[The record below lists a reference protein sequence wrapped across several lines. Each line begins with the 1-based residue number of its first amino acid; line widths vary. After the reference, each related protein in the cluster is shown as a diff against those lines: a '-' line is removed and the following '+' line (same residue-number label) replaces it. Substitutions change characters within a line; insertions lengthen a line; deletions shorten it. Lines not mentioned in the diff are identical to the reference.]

1 MVAQLT
7 NAQVAARL
15 GTDMLALVQHDGSA
29 GHGWRHDPVLLSGAE
44 SARNLADIVHHMA
57 LLHGRHPGLVD
68 LAGASEILGTVQHRI
83 VRGFGDERDYLARLV
98 VAVGPLPGTP
108 GQALSQAAILG
119 QRHAL
124 ETLAHSDRA
133 GCASGAVA
141 ALLMDWAAI
150 RPVLDAAA
158 VRYGIDSVP
167 TALPDPVSLAETID
181 AVTVDPALGRAIGF
195 GMRQFLLQHRGLW
208 DLLEVRAHARRHA

>member
-1 MVAQLT
+1 MLNTTGVAPGLGSDMV
-7 NAQVAARL
+7 
-15 GTDMLALVQHDGSA
+15 ALVQKDGSF
-29 GHGWRHDPVLLSGAE
+29 GHGWRQDRALLAGSE

-57 LLHGRHPGLVD
+57 VLHGRHPGLVD
-68 LAGASEILGTVQHRI
+68 LAGGGDILGAVQTRI
-83 VRGFGDERDYLARLV
+83 IRGFAQERDFLARLV
-98 VAVGPLPGTP
+98 VAVGPLPATP
-108 GQALSQAAILG
+108 GHAFSQAAILG

-158 VRYGIDSVP
+158 VRFGLDPVP
-167 TALPDPVSLAETID
+167 MLLPDPASLAATID
-181 AVTVDPALGRAIGF
+181 AVETDAGLSRAIGF
-195 GMRQFLLQHRGLW
+195 GVRQFLLQHRGLW
-208 DLLEVRAHARRHA
+208 DLLEVRAHARRHG